1 MVLRYSF
8 KTAIVGLMTH
18 KSRSALTI
26 LGIVIGVAAIMLV
39 VSVGGSA
46 EEVIV
51 GELGGLGAETV
62 VVRPGK
68 EPKGPTDMAD
78 LLFADSLKEREFKAI
93 LRKENVPDIVDASPA
108 VIVTSSV
115 SYGGETFKPFIFG
128 FSAEF
133 MLDMLNM
140 RLIEG
145 RVFDA
150 RDIRSK
156 ARLAVIGRKV
166 RKELFGERSPIGENI
181 QIKGVKFRV
190 IGVFEPRGQVVFFDV
205 DELVLIPYTSAQTYL
220 VGFDY
225 YNEIVARASS
235 PERVDR
241 VVFDIEQ
248 TLRELHRISD
258 PDKDDFYIQTQQGI
272 IKQVQA
278 IIGVFTLFLSMVVAI
293 SLVVGGIGVMNIML
307 VSVTE
312 RTREIGLRK
321 ALGATNRNILV
332 QFLLEAVMLTLA
344 GGIIGIIIGTTLS
357 FTGTLVIAQM
367 TTFSPPFSFP
377 LGAALL
383 GIGVSMFVGVVF
395 GLYPA
400 YKASQKS
407 PLEALR
413 YE

>member
-1 MVLRYSF
+1 
-8 KTAIVGLMTH
+8 
-18 KSRSALTI
+18 
-26 LGIVIGVAAIMLV
+26 
-39 VSVGGSA
+39 
-46 EEVIV
+46 
-51 GELGGLGAETV
+51 
-62 VVRPGK
+62 
-68 EPKGPTDMAD
+68 
-78 LLFADSLKEREFKAI
+78 
-93 LRKENVPDIVDASPA
+93 
-108 VIVTSSV
+108 
-115 SYGGETFKPFIFG
+115 
-128 FSAEF
+128 
-133 MLDMLNM
+133 
-140 RLIEG
+140 
-145 RVFDA
+145 
-150 RDIRSK
+150 
-156 ARLAVIGRKV
+156 
-166 RKELFGERSPIGENI
+166 
-181 QIKGVKFRV
+181 V